1 MLEQLLSTLQKEAG
15 PQLIS
20 QLGLNSGQATSSVSA
35 AVDSV
40 KDVLG
45 GSDGFGLDDVVNLFS
60 SAKNTSGADGILSQ
74 IGNVMQG
81 KLTGQAGLNASQAG
95 GVKDMLLPMVTKL
108 ISDHVGGDAG
118 KMQGLLGALGN
129 GGGLA
134 DMAKGLLGNLFKK

>member
-1 MLEQLLSTLQKEAG
+1 M
-15 PQLIS
+15 IS

-95 GVKDMLLPMVTKL
+95 GVKDMLMGSVSQHITHNALTDVL
-108 ISDHVGGDAG
+108 IVRRVSDRDKDFARRHGMGDI
-118 KMQGLLGALGN
+118 L
-129 GGGLA
+129 
-134 DMAKGLLGNLFKK
+134 DP